1 MNLTKIFLICVCLFV
16 AACSSTNPNNNQKA
30 NDAPKRNHF
39 ASDYE
44 KDLIAP
50 LEADIYI
57 LTERE
62 TFDEPTLGTM
72 LRYVNKDFPEDNI
85 TLYVY
90 PISAINWDNTEETI
104 NQELGYVLEEIDMAV
119 NQGMYKSREKETK
132 NNFVI
137 THNMQEFKG
146 VKSKLKII
154 DKNDVLFYSNTYLF
168 ILEDKFIKFRISF
181 DSRMSKEIDGDNIVE
196 TLLPLIKVPVES
208 VYMENIRADHREK
221 MQKAFVQMF
230 LENSR

>member
-1 MNLTKIFLICVCLFV
+1 MNLTKMFLICICLFV
-16 AACSSTNPNNNQKA
+16 GACTSTNSNNNQKE
-30 NDAPKRNHF
+30 NDAPKRNNF

-44 KDLIAP
+44 KDLIIP
-50 LEADIYI
+50 LETDVYI

-72 LRYVNKDFPEDNI
+72 LRYANKDFPEDNI

-119 NQGMYKSREKETK
+119 KQGMYKSREKETK

-137 THNMQEFKG
+137 THNIHEFKG
-146 VKSKLKII
+146 IKSKLKIT

-168 ILEDKFIKFRISF
+168 ILADKFIKFRISF

-208 VYMENIRADHREK
+208 VYMKNIRAEHREK

-230 LENSR
+230 LENSL